1 MQTSSLTIAQANDSI
16 PCPSVPR
23 HGVWTDIETGL
34 LAAMTHVSHE
44 PKGNPVSWPY
54 LPWATR
60 WLILLAMS
68 SEDPVAK
75 LIERTRQ
82 YSPDADVEL
91 IRQAYHVAAQAHAG
105 QTRASGEPYIE
116 HPLAVAYT
124 LTELHL
130 DATALAAALLHDVPE
145 DTQVGLAD
153 LKAQFGDEVAR
164 LVDGVTKLERI
175 RRLSRV
181 SDGAM
186 AEAQA
191 ENVRKILLAMVEDIR
206 VIMIKL
212 ADRLHNMRTLD
223 SLPHDKQVRIAQETL
238 DIYAP
243 LANRLGI
250 WELKWQ
256 LEDMAL
262 QCLDPEEY
270 HRIAGLLAEKRQ
282 ERESYV
288 DRVVAIIREKL
299 AQDSIPA
306 EVSGRPKHI
315 YSIRRKMQEKGR
327 GFEEIYDVRG
337 VRILLQEVKD
347 CYAVLGIIHS
357 MWRPIPGQFDD
368 YVAMPKDNLYQSLH
382 TAVIGPEGRP
392 FEVQIRTWD
401 MHHVAE
407 YGIAAHWRYKEQM
420 KRDLSLEAKVA
431 WLRRV
436 AEWRQDAKSAS
447 QFVESV
453 KMDIF
458 PDRVYVFT
466 PKGDV
471 FDLPQ
476 GATPV
481 DLAYY
486 IHTEIGHRCR
496 GAKVNGRLVPLDYQ
510 LRLGDQVEILTA
522 KRGGP
527 SRDWLNP
534 QLGYANTARGR
545 DKVRQWFRQQERTE
559 NIAQGRELLDK
570 ELRRLGLDQ
579 RPFDEIA
586 KVFKYQSVDN
596 FLAAVGSGDV
606 SPQQIAVKLADISD
620 RPLLFSEAVLPKPS
634 VVGIRVNGVGDLLTR
649 LAQCC
654 KPVPGDPIIGYI
666 TRGTGITVHR
676 QDCPNVKN
684 IADSERLIEVQW
696 GSMREAYPVNIRLE
710 AFDRPGLL
718 RDVASIVAD
727 EGISMSAVQ
736 VSTHNDNTATVQA
749 TLQIARIEQLR
760 VILTKLENLRD
771 VLEAR
776 REKS

>member
-1 MQTSSLTIAQANDSI
+1 MT
-16 PCPSVPR
+16 
-23 HGVWTDIETGL
+23 GVSCRPPPNS
-34 LAAMTHVSHE
+34 LAALDLSGV
-44 PKGNPVSWPY
+44 
-54 LPWATR
+54 AR
-60 WLILLAMS
+60 RLILGAMS
-68 SEDPVAK
+68 SEAPLAK
-75 LIERTRQ
+75 LIERVKR

-91 IRQAYHVAAQAHAG
+91 IRKAYQVAEQAHAG

-116 HPLAVAYT
+116 HPLAVAYS

-130 DATALAAALLHDVPE
+130 EAPSLAAALLHDVPE
-145 DTQVGLAD
+145 DTQVSLTD
-153 LKAQFGDEVAR
+153 IKAQFGEEVAK
-164 LVDGVTKLERI
+164 LVDGLTKLDRV
-175 RRLSRV
+175 RRLSRTV
-181 SDGAM
+181 EGAR
-186 AEAQA
+186 AEVQA
-191 ENVRKILLAMVEDIR
+191 ENVRKVLLAMVDDIR

-212 ADRLHNMRTLD
+212 ADRLHNMRTLE
-223 SLPHDKQVRIAQETL
+223 SLGQEKQERIAQETL
-238 DIYAP
+238 DVYAP

-256 LEDMAL
+256 LEDLSL
-262 QCLDPEEY
+262 QCLNPDEY
-270 HRIAGLLAEKRQ
+270 HRIAELLAEKRQ
-282 ERESYV
+282 ERESYI
-288 DRVVAIIREKL
+288 DRVVGIIRSKL
-299 AQDSIPA
+299 AEEGIPG

-315 YSIRRKMQEKGR
+315 YSIYRKMQEKAR

-392 FEVQIRTWD
+392 FEVQIRTWE
-401 MHHVAE
+401 MHQVAE

-420 KRDLSLEAKVA
+420 RRDLSLETKIA
-431 WLRRV
+431 WLRQV
-436 AEWRQDAKSAS
+436 AEWRQDGKSAS

-453 KMDIF
+453 KMDVF

-466 PKGDV
+466 PKGDII
-471 FDLPQ
+471 DLPQ

-481 DLAYY
+481 DMAYY

-496 GAKVNGRLVPLDYQ
+496 GAKVNGRLVPLDHQ
-510 LRLGDQVEILTA
+510 LHLGDQVEILTA

-534 QLGYANTARGR
+534 QLGYVNTARGR

-559 NIAQGRELLDK
+559 NIAQGRDLLDK

-586 KVFKYQSVDN
+586 KLFKYQSLDN

-606 SPQQIAVKLADISD
+606 STQQIAVKLATMTDQPLMFSD
-620 RPLLFSEAVLPKPS
+620 AVLPPAS
-634 VVGIRVNGVGDLLTR
+634 VVGIQVNGVGDLLTR

-684 IADSERLIEVQW
+684 IADSERLTEVQW
-696 GSMREAYPVNIRLE
+696 GAAREAYPVNIRLE
-710 AFDRPGLL
+710 AFDRPGFL
-718 RDVASIVAD
+718 RDVAAIVAD
-727 EGISMSAVQ
+727 EGISMSAVH
-736 VSTHNDNTATVQA
+736 VSTHDDNTATLQA
-749 TLQIARIEQLR
+749 TLQISRIEQLR
-760 VILTKLENLRD
+760 NILTKLENLRD